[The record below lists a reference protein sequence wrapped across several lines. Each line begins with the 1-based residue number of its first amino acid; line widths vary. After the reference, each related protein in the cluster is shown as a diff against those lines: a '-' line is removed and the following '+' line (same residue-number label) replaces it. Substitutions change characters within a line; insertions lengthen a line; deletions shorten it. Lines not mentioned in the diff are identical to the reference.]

1 MHFWLILRNF
11 SIFQKKLNMNQS
23 KSHISVKW
31 SCSGLPREG
40 SGHSQ
45 KWGRLKSEFFEF
57 SISTNFLNPLKHMLP
72 STKFF
77 DIGLKMK
84 EIYPRFQKYQ
94 YKLHIIH
101 QNGVKS
107 VYVIRCRKS
116 GSKMA
121 DLGPRQPLE
130 NIGNHWNWET

>member
-1 MHFWLILRNF
+1 M
-11 SIFQKKLNMNQS
+11 LNDPVSQ
-23 KSHISVKW
+23 
-31 SCSGLPREG
+31 CSGLPREG

-94 YKLHIIH
+94 YVLHIIH

-130 NIGNHWNWET
+130 NIGNH